1 MENKPNCSL
10 DALVKADVDA
20 ILEYFTAP
28 KERYQKEIIESIYK
42 KASNDVHSALTSG
55 SPERY
60 YPFVGATVDYGR
72 SCSAYLDEVNTHVL
86 SPVEEAAKM
95 NGLESALEALRKLKQ

>member
-1 MENKPNCSL
+1 METKPTRL
-10 DALVKADVDA
+10 IDALVKADVDA
-20 ILEYFTAP
+20 IMEAFRTP
-28 KERYQKEIIESIYK
+28 REQYQKEITESIYK